1 MIEADTTLISNQNI
15 SYVYL
20 IQPVECFYS
29 RKIKLMFKIS
39 NKKYP
44 KNFII

>member
-1 MIEADTTLISNQNI
+1 MFIN
-15 SYVYL
+15 L

-39 NKKYP
+39 KE
-44 KNFII
+44 NFQKALSFNTIIKRDGSLNFFN